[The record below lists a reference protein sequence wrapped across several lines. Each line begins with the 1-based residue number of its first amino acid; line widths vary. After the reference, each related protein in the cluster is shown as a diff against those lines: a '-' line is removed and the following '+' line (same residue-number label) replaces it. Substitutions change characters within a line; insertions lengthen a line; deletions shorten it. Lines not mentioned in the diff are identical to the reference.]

1 MLRDD
6 SSESELRIRLEGRVE
21 QVELLLARWDDVHD
35 ALRGSG
41 WSIDESRLEIETSAG
56 DQQALV
62 RVSESPAGR
71 RLVRQLET
79 SLKRTNALAAKM
91 LRELAL
97 PVLPGANALADLRSH
112 LPLRYKTESASAP
125 MAVAVAAGG
134 AAIVVGLAVASWSG
148 DAGGLGCLAL
158 FGLVFAVAFSAA
170 WAKRESFVV
179 ITQRMLAVRS
189 IAIPLS
195 EIVSVHIF
203 F

>member
-1 MLRDD
+1 
-6 SSESELRIRLEGRVE
+6 
-21 QVELLLARWDDVHD
+21 
-35 ALRGSG
+35 
-41 WSIDESRLEIETSAG
+41 
-56 DQQALV
+56 
-62 RVSESPAGR
+62 
-71 RLVRQLET
+71 
-79 SLKRTNALAAKM
+79 
-91 LRELAL
+91 
-97 PVLPGANALADLRSH
+97 
-112 LPLRYKTESASAP
+112 

-195 EIVSVHIF
+195 EIVSVQVEEYVNGDGKGNGTSNMRFVGLDGRSTEIHYRGDPKRVTAVLETLGIATAAATLLEPASSSEG
-203 F
+203 